1 MRKMIR
7 MGEVC
12 GCKNV
17 TCCKDGK
24 CDRFSAPFYGAV
36 QCDDWEPVREP
47 IKCQNGMCRYYKTKP
62 DVLTCSHY
70 GVVYMA
76 LGSITM
82 TTNVCTELPE
92 LLERVIINAHDGLD
106 V

>member
-1 MRKMIR
+1 
-7 MGEVC
+7 MGYNVSYLTVVGYSAVRDQLRC
-12 GCKNV
+12 GCDACPMHTIDNY
-17 TCCKDGK
+17 CIQHNMEGL
-24 CDRFSAPFYGAV
+24 
-36 QCDDWEPVREP
+36 
-47 IKCQNGMCRYYKTKP
+47 YYKTKP